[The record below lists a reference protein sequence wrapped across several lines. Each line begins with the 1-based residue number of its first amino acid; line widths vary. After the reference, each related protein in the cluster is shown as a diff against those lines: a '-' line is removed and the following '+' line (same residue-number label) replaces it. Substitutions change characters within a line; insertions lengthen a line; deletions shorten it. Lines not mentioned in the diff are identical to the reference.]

1 MSKKKPIEPSMS
13 DKVTAVVQLLFAVAG
28 AAQVPN
34 VTTAVM
40 LAAMTLAGVVI
51 GASGR
56 AKRDSGRS

>member
-13 DKVTAVVQLLFAVAG
+13 DKVTAVVQLLFAVA
-28 AAQVPN
+28 AQVPN
-34 VTTAVM
+34 FTTAVM
-40 LAAMTLAGVVI
+40 LAAMTLAGVVL

>member
-13 DKVTAVVQLLFAVAG
+13 YKVTAVVQLLFAVAV

-34 VTTAVM
+34 ITTAVM

-56 AKRDSGRS
+56 TKRDSGRS